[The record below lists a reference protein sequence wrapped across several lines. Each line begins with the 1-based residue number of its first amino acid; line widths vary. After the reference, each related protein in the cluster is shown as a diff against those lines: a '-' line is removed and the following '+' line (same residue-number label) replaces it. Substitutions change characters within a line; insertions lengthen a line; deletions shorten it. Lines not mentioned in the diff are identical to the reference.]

1 MFPNLEAEQRRQAL
15 TNGDMAKIL
24 KVSRSTYESKKKKG
38 NFSLS
43 QIVTLCNYFHCKF
56 EYLFELKKIE
66 KSYIPPK
73 NTPI

>member
-1 MFPNLEAEQRRQAL
+1 MFPNLEAEQRRLAL

-24 KVSRSTYESKKKKG
+24 KVSRSTYESKKKTG

-43 QIVTLCNYFHCKF
+43 QIVTLCNYFNCKF

-66 KSYIPPK
+66 KSYIPPE
-73 NTPI
+73 NCLV